1 MITSKKRKILLLTFF
16 IIAAII
22 VVFGKHLTGWMHPD
36 EKALREE
43 VVTIAEQYLGCSEAD
58 GSHESII
65 DAYNRISPIPRGY
78 KMQYE
83 DSWCA
88 AFVTVVGTGSSMAD
102 WFYPECSCQEMI
114 YLFQNSG
121 EWVENDWY
129 IPQTGD
135 LIFYAWDEW
144 PLGECTGWADHVGI
158 VVDVYG
164 PIIKVIEGNKDDA
177 VACRYIP
184 IGHPQIRGYGLP
196 DYHKA
201 AACS

>member
-1 MITSKKRKILLLTFF
+1 MIAAKKKKILALILLG
-16 IIAAII
+16 IILIAALF
-22 VVFGKHLTGWMHPD
+22 VWHLSRWIHPD

-43 VVTIAEQYLGCSEAD
+43 VVSIARKYLGCSEED
-58 GSHESII
+58 GTHKSII
-65 DAYNRISPIPRGY
+65 DAYNSMTSLPRGY
-78 KMQYE
+78 QMQYE

-88 AFVTVVGTGSSMAD
+88 AFVTVVGMQSSMAE

-114 YLFQNSG
+114 ALMSAG
-121 EWVENDWY
+121 TDWTENDWY

-144 PLGECTGWADHVGI
+144 PLGDCTGWADHVGI

-164 PIIKVIEGNKDDA
+164 PVIKVIEGNKDDA
-177 VACRYIP
+177 VAYRYIL

-196 DYHKA
+196 YYHKA